1 MNPLPERAALRHKA
15 RVQIAEARRRK
26 GTEFA
31 QTLKQWA
38 CSARRQSHSKH
49 PAPAQGELF

>member
-31 QTLKQWA
+31 RTLKQWA
-38 CSARRQSHSKH
+38 CSARRKSHKH